1 MFATLCRSQG
11 RVGSLSQDQAPRR
24 ASAAVGRACAE
35 PGRGDR
41 ANSRPAVTGRCGHPA
56 SALSAAT
63 MPDRS
68 LRAVRSDD
76 LMAEVGARLPL
87 FDDLSPDTIQR
98 LSAEGFGRGLLTAS
112 LRARLRKAGFPD
124 LGHLAQSSPVAIAAI
139 RKFGPV
145 RVERVRHFILDT
157 LARWL
162 PRARETH
169 TPEATRARRLDRLR
183 GLSAGCLPLAAGQ
196 IAALRFED
204 GSCADIATCS
214 RLWLL
219 RTGAV
224 TSDDVDHVVAALT
237 RLARA
242 SDPGPPRPLEEA
254 GAAPAGDAAAMAT
267 RRAALLAERDR
278 EWDEAAPTEG
288 RHRT

>member
-1 MFATLCRSQG
+1 
-11 RVGSLSQDQAPRR
+11 
-24 ASAAVGRACAE
+24 
-35 PGRGDR
+35 
-41 ANSRPAVTGRCGHPA
+41 
-56 SALSAAT
+56 

-68 LRAVRSDD
+68 LRAVWSDS

-87 FDDLSPDTIQR
+87 FDGLSPDAIQR

-124 LGHLAQSSPVAIAAI
+124 LGHLAQSSPVAIAAT

-145 RVERVRHFILDT
+145 RVERVRHFILDA

-162 PRARETH
+162 PRAREMH
-169 TPEATRARRLDRLR
+169 TSEATRDRRLGRLR

-214 RLWLL
+214 RLGLL

-224 TSDDVDHVVAALT
+224 TSGDVDHVVATLT
-237 RLARA
+237 HLARA
-242 SDPGPPRPLEEA
+242 ADPIPPRPLDEA
-254 GAAPAGDAAAMAT
+254 GAAPAGDAAALAA
-267 RRAALLAERDR
+267 RRAALLSERDR
-278 EWDEAAPTEG
+278 EWDAAAPTES
-288 RHRT
+288 RPRS